1 MEWDVFLSTKVLKQK
16 SKLSDDLQFV
26 LFLLTEDLKNKGGN
40 PGKNWPNYKK
50 FKGLKGQR
58 KNDDWRHCHLQKG
71 NPTYVCCWKVFEDA
85 QIIEVYYVGTHENA
99 PY

>member
-1 MEWDVFLSTKVLKQK
+1 MKWDVFLSNKALKQK
-16 SKLSDDLQFV
+16 NKLP
-26 LFLLTEDLKNKGGN
+26 EDLKSNDGN
-40 PGKNWPNYKK
+40 PGSQWPNYKK

-71 NPTYVCCWKVFEDA
+71 NPTYVCCWKVFKDT
-85 QIIEVYYVGTHENA
+85 QTIEVYYVGTHENS